1 MAKKKKTQE
10 QPGVKITKVPAKRLN
25 IRKTKKP
32 VVGEKPCQTPVK
44 DNLAG
49 LSAARPKDLPP
60 TEMAKLSTD
69 ASNKSPGVKPSPEA
83 KAEVKTDVE
92 SKTPSDLTPQ
102 LVKRVHELYEELGR
116 EEVRA
121 VQDWDNTQGK
131 FKNLKPNRRLNLIS
145 KLTLNPRSKPNLNPK
160 LKPNLQRI
168 AKPSLRLT
176 LTPNLKPIPRLRLK
190 TRIQRSLNLRPQMN
204 LKPILKRKP
213 RTNLNRMLKP
223 KQNLI
228 LKQVN
233 RKIKKKVNLRK
244 KVIQPNQMGRN

>member
-10 QPGVKITKVPAKRLN
+10 QPGVKIAKVPAKRLN

-32 VVGEKPCQTPVK
+32 VVGEKPCQTPIK

-49 LSAARPKDLPP
+49 SSAAKPKDLPP
-60 TEMAKLSTD
+60 TEMAKVSTD

-131 FKNLKPNRRLNLIS
+131 VS
-145 KLTLNPRSKPNLNPK
+145 KT
-160 LKPNLQRI
+160 
-168 AKPSLRLT
+168 
-176 LTPNLKPIPRLRLK
+176 
-190 TRIQRSLNLRPQMN
+190 
-204 LKPILKRKP
+204 
-213 RTNLNRMLKP
+213 
-223 KQNLI
+223 
-228 LKQVN
+228 
-233 RKIKKKVNLRK
+233 
-244 KVIQPNQMGRN
+244 